1 MRAGLAIVISLVFAA
16 GCKSG
21 GESEA
26 DAAALKA
33 QQELLAKRD
42 ALVAARDKLKT
53 DREAIEVKIT
63 AAKAQGS
70 DAAEYEKQRDDIDRQ
85 LADKSLLSSL
95 DSKLGEIKAAGD
107 KATDTVGRE
116 QRAADREKLAADREK
131 LAADREQR
139 AADREKLASERE
151 VAANARAQECVASA
165 APVIMQVQAPPKG
178 TNYTKSDVQPLLQRA
193 RNAIAKKGLLPS
205 DLGPLAA
212 LEGESTKAMA
222 AGDWGTA
229 YLAANQLAQN
239 VDALKVD
246 QGFIRQKVLRFNASW
261 AAHKQDAATQKQIQD
276 GTSEVT
282 KSYSDAHYDVAN
294 ARLNQLFGLLK

>member
-26 DAAALKA
+26 DAAALRA

-116 QRAADREKLAADREK
+116 QRAADREK

-294 ARLNQLFGLLK
+294 GRLNQLFGLLK